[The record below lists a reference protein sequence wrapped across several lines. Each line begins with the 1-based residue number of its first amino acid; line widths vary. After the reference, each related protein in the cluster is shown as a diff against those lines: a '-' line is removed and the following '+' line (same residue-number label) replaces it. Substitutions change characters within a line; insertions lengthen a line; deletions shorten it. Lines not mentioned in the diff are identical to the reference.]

1 MKSSFVKLIVILVVN
16 CMFFIFLLIRFFVW
30 FFLIVFVINFKFFG
44 VMIFLFFG
52 IMIYCVLDFCE
63 DFIVFKFCLCGEFV
77 FKVERLKVII
87 YKC

>member
-16 CMFFIFLLIRFFVW
+16 CMFFIFLLIRFFVGFFLRFFVVNFW
-30 FFLIVFVINFKFFG
+30 FFG
-44 VMIFLFFG
+44 GMIFLFFG
-52 IMIYCVLDFCE
+52 VTIYCVLDFCG

-77 FKVERLKVII
+77 FKVKRLKVII